1 MKISM
6 KKSWFLCL
14 AYQAQAGGATDH
26 GHLDT
31 TKAKVQHLRGELE
44 AS

>member
-14 AYQAQAGGATDH
+14 AYQAQAGGAISHD
-26 GHLDT
+26 HLDT
-31 TKAKVQHLRGELE
+31 VEAKVQHLRQELE
-44 AS
+44 SS